1 MMDFSKVDEID
12 YSCKLLFNT
21 YKIPITI
28 FDNNG
33 NLVVE
38 HRLNEQ
44 PHHLSFSK
52 IDLLRQLITEDDFYP
67 FPILKSTTHLE
78 NYFLIQYP
86 SQGSILVGPVLYA
99 KLPEDSIKGLIHD
112 LHVKGNKDE
121 WIQYYQALPV
131 ISNLNFINMSMVLYY
146 MLFQQQLDLVEL
158 LQKNKQLENEKIEMD
173 QPDVE
178 IAERRQNTKLHQ
190 DPMAEKK
197 FFDCIREGRTAEVI
211 NTLKAFGET
220 GETGVLS
227 KKSHLRSQ
235 KNLAIAGI
243 TLATRAALD
252 GGLFPEI
259 AYTLSDLYI
268 QNLEEVHDSKGVDQL
283 LENAFLE
290 FSQRVEQSKR
300 DQYSTPIYA
309 CQNYIFTHLYEEI
322 TLNQLAEIAAMNPSY
337 LSALF
342 KKEVGISISG
352 YIQRAKINE
361 AKSLI
366 TYTAHNLTEISSLL
380 NFHDQSYFTKVFKKY
395 AGVTPKQF
403 KSRLVAAETDEV

>member
-1 MMDFSKVDEID
+1 MDLLKVDKID
-12 YSCKLLFNT
+12 YICKLLFNT
-21 YKIPITI
+21 YKIPISF
-28 FDNNG
+28 FDTNG

-38 HRLNEQ
+38 QSLKEQ
-44 PHHLSFSK
+44 PHHLFPK
-52 IDLLRQLITEDDFYP
+52 IDLYRQLITVDEYYP
-67 FPILKSTTHLE
+67 FPIFKTTTNLE
-78 NYFLIQYP
+78 NYFLIQLP
-86 SQGSILVGPVLYA
+86 TEGNILVGPVLYA
-99 KLPEDSIKGLIHD
+99 KLPEDSIKGVIHD
-112 LHVKGNKDE
+112 LHVKGNMDE
-121 WIQYYQALPV
+121 MIQYYQALPV
-131 ISNLNFINMSMVLYY
+131 LSNLNFINMSMVFYY

-158 LQKNKQLENEKIEMD
+158 LQKNKQLENEKVEMD

-178 IAERRQNTKLHQ
+178 IAERRQNIKLHQ

-197 FFDCIREGRTAEVI
+197 FFECIREGKTSEVI
-211 NTLKAFGET
+211 NAMKAFRET

-235 KNLAIAGI
+235 KNLGIAGI

-268 QNLEEVHDSKGVDQL
+268 QNLEEMHDSKGVDQL
-283 LENAFLE
+283 LESAFLE

-300 DQYSTPIYA
+300 EQYSTPVYA

-322 TLNQLAEIAAMNPSY
+322 TLNQLAEIAAMTPSY

-342 KKEVGISISG
+342 KKEVGISISA
-352 YIQRAKINE
+352 YIHRAKINE
-361 AKSLI
+361 AKSLM
-366 TYTAHNLTEISSLL
+366 TYTAHSLTEISSLL
-380 NFHDQSYFTKVFKKY
+380 NFHDQSYFTKIFKKY

-403 KSRLVAAETDEV
+403 KSRVVDTDLNE

>member
-1 MMDFSKVDEID
+1 MEYFSKVDELAYI
-12 YSCKLLFNT
+12 CKLLFNT
-21 YKIPITI
+21 YKISIA
-28 FDNNG
+28 FMNN
-33 NLVVE
+33 NRDLVFE
-38 HRLNEQ
+38 HSLNEHSH
-44 PHHLSFSK
+44 PLYPSR
-52 IDLLRQLITEDDFYP
+52 IDFLRQLAAEDDYYP
-67 FPILKSTTHLE
+67 FPILKSTTNLE
-78 NYFLIQYP
+78 NYFLIQLP
-86 SQGSILVGPVLYA
+86 SQGSILAGPVLYS
-99 KLPEDSIKGLIHD
+99 KLPEGSINGVIHD
-112 LHVKGNKDE
+112 LHLKVNKDE
-121 WIQYYQALPV
+121 MIHYYQALPV
-131 ISNLNFINMSMVLYY
+131 FSNLNFINMSMVFYY

-158 LQKNKQLENEKIEMD
+158 LQKNKQLENEKIEIE

-178 IAERRQNTKLHQ
+178 IAERRQNTKVHH

-197 FFDCIREGRTAEVI
+197 FFDCIREGKTAEVI

-268 QNLEEVHDSKGVDQL
+268 QNLEEVNDSRGVDQL

-361 AKSLI
+361 ARSLM
-366 TYTAHNLTEISSLL
+366 TYTAHSLTEISSLL
-380 NFHDQSYFTKVFKKY
+380 NFHDQSYFTKIFKKF

-403 KSRLVAAETDEV
+403 KSKLVASSDPNE